1 MGAQVGHNSKLDI
14 HFLSTSKEGMI
25 KSCIHIMYEY
35 SKDEHVNYEYMCWYL
50 SYE

>member
-25 KSCIHIMYEY
+25 KNCIHIMNEY
-35 SKDEHVNYEYMCWYL
+35 SKDEHVNYEYTCCY
-50 SYE
+50 

>member
-14 HFLSTSKEGMI
+14 HFLSTSKECMI

-35 SKDEHVNYEYMCWYL
+35 NKYEHVNYEYMCWYL
-50 SYE
+50 IYE